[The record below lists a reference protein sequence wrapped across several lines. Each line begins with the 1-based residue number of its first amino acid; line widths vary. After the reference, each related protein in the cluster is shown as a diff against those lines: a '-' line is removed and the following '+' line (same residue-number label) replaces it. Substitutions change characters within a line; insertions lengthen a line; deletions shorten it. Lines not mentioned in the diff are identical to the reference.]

1 MPCSVDILGVLL
13 FCFRLVGVGVGV
25 GVGLGFFICLFG
37 REIEEVGRRKVERE
51 AEWRRPLNCQ
61 LLQGGIQ
68 GWGRVEYDHCISQA

>member
-51 AEWRRPLNCQ
+51 GL
-61 LLQGGIQ
+61 GGT
-68 GWGRVEYDHCISQA
+68 Y